1 MPSASSWHQ
10 EAIRTGR
17 VQQGETSGMSED
29 LEDSRE
35 DRPQADATMEEP
47 DANRQRPGRRSAS
60 IRPASRAAYQFPV
73 RNPPVGRLAR
83 RSRGLA
89 RPARLAPGSERLAG
103 PRAGALPRT
112 APGQASPPAPASAPM
127 GRAPAAPRT

>member
-10 EAIRTGR
+10 EAIPTGR
-17 VQQGETSGMSED
+17 VQQRETSGMIED
-29 LEDSRE
+29 LEDSLE

-73 RNPPVGRLAR
+73 RNPPVGRLAW

-89 RPARLAPGSERLAG
+89 RPA
-103 PRAGALPRT
+103 
-112 APGQASPPAPASAPM
+112 PPAPGPE
-127 GRAPAAPRT
+127 RPAAPQ